1 MLTQRNG
8 GYIMA
13 LVRHTHTAGSE
24 LSPELIAELIA
35 ELDEAAKRPIV
46 YDEDCPQLTDE
57 QLAEFRP
64 VNFSSMEEQA
74 EHMRAMGLIPPV
86 DVPETVGK

>member
-1 MLTQRNG
+1 
-8 GYIMA
+8 MA

-24 LSPELIAELIA
+24 LSPEQVA

-64 VNFSSMEEQA
+64 VNFSSMEERA
-74 EHMRAMGLIPPV
+74 EHM
-86 DVPETVGK
+86 